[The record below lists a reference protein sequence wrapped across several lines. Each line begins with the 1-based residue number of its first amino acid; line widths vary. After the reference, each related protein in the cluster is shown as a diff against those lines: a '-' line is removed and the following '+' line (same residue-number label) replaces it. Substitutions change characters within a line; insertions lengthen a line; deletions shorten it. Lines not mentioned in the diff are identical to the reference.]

1 MLLREYSL
9 EGKLAIVTGAGRG
22 IGKAISLVFA
32 EAGAD
37 IVAVAR
43 NVEQIEETVAEVRR
57 LGSRAIAIPADVT
70 KADQVERMVEKT
82 ISEFGKIDILVNNA
96 GMIHLKQL
104 VPIPDVKLSGWER
117 VRDLD
122 TAMSEEEWH
131 RTMNTN
137 LSSVFLCSRAVGPYM
152 IKQRKGKVIN
162 ISSRNA
168 ISGDPYRLHYNTS
181 KAAVNMFTRCLAV
194 EWAPFNI
201 NVNAIGPGAFQTTLS
216 AELFKN
222 EEIREQTLSPIPLK
236 RAGELRELGLLA
248 LYLASDA
255 SNYMTGQIFYLD
267 GGKSAL

>member
-1 MLLREYSL
+1 MLLHEYSL

-43 NVEQIEETVAEVRR
+43 SVEQIEETADEVKT

-104 VPIPDVKLSGWER
+104 VPLLGVKLSGWQR

-137 LSSVFLCSRAVGPYM
+137 LSSVFLCAKAVGPYM

-201 NVNAIGPGAFQTTLS
+201 NVNAIGPGAFHTTLS
-216 AELFKN
+216 AEIFEN
-222 EEIREQTLSPIPLK
+222 EEIREQALSSIPLK
-236 RAGELRELGLLA
+236 RAGELREIGLLA
-248 LYLASDA
+248 FYLASDA
-255 SNYMTGQIFYLD
+255 SNYMTGQTLYLD
-267 GGKSAL
+267 GGRSAL

>member
-1 MLLREYSL
+1 MLIQEYSL

-43 NVEQIEETVAEVRR
+43 SVEQIEVTAAEVQR
-57 LGSRAIAIPADVT
+57 LGRRAIAIPADVT
-70 KADQVERMVEKT
+70 KTDQVERMVEKT

-96 GMIHLKQL
+96 GMIHLKPL
-104 VPIPDVKLSGWER
+104 VPLPGVKLSGWQR

-131 RTMNTN
+131 LTMDAN
-137 LSSVFLCSRAVGPYM
+137 LSSVFLCTRAVGPHM
-152 IKQRKGKVIN
+152 IKQRKGKIIN

-194 EWAPFNI
+194 EWAPFDI
-201 NVNAIGPGAFQTTLS
+201 NVNAIGPGAFYTSLS
-216 AELFKN
+216 AEIFEN
-222 EEIREQTLSPIPLK
+222 PEIKEQALSSIPLK
-236 RAGELRELGLLA
+236 RAGELREIGLLA

-255 SNYMTGQIFYLD
+255 SNYMTGQTLYLD